1 MNQKDEKA
9 SYHMKIGKAEITA
22 TAYLENPQ
30 VICSY
35 QGLFELDK
43 LQNENKKLRECVCYY
58 ANPFNDNPDN
68 DFNFDFAIQTLKEV
82 GE

>member
-1 MNQKDEKA
+1 
-9 SYHMKIGKAEITA
+9 MKIGKAEITA

-43 LQNENKKLRECVCYY
+43 LQNENKKLREALEKYEKIVRCVSGMDVNATG
-58 ANPFNDNPDN
+58 ANQLYVNQ
-68 DFNFDFAIQTLKEV
+68 AREALKEV